1 MPVPAS
7 AILPTNT
14 APPDITSPNGA
25 LLGTPARCRRARCRR
40 LRRRLGSDE
49 RGSATVEFVI
59 CVAGM
64 VMLLLLVVQAA
75 VAFHGRAVAHTAA
88 RHGLD
93 HVRTLDGSTA
103 AGVSA
108 ASSFL
113 AQAGGGLRDSDV
125 TASRGADTSSVSVS
139 ATVISVLPGVNLTI
153 NVTVDAPTERI
164 VA

>member
-1 MPVPAS
+1 MPVPAQTIPPPS
-7 AILPTNT
+7 A
-14 APPDITSPNGA
+14 APLSKVSS
-25 LLGTPARCRRARCRR
+25 GTVAGHQRGRWRR
-40 LRRRLGSDE
+40 LRRRLASDE
-49 RGSATVEFVI
+49 RGSTTVEFVI
-59 CVAGM
+59 CLAGM

-108 ASSFL
+108 ATSFL
-113 AQAGGGLRDSDV
+113 AQAGGGLRDSNV
-125 TASRGADTSSVSVS
+125 TASRGAETSSVTVS
-139 ATVISVLPGVNLTI
+139 ANVVSVLPGARFTI